1 MKWRV
6 RNEPVWEL
14 GGFLH
19 VAKGLLKSVTWMTK
33 PYHQTGFILS
43 LSIVVLR

>member
-6 RNEPVWEL
+6 RNEQIWEL

-19 VAKGLLKSVTWMTK
+19 VAKGLLKSVTWMIE
-33 PYHQTGFILS
+33 PYYQTGFILS
-43 LSIVVLR
+43 RSIISL